1 MLTRLRRKRK
11 FAMQEPIESV
21 IVHAQY
27 NFDVVGGLNP
37 VQIELEDDIIL
48 NALKRYKSILY
59 RVTPLD
65 VLFPA
70 TITNDT

>member
-1 MLTRLRRKRK
+1 
-11 FAMQEPIESV
+11 MQEPIESV

-48 NALKRYKSILY
+48 NALKRYKNVLY

>member
-1 MLTRLRRKRK
+1 
-11 FAMQEPIESV
+11 MQEPIESV

-48 NALKRYKSILY
+48 NAWKRYKSILY